1 MTLFGLKNV
10 VWLGIQAIAAAATR
24 GVFGGGLNSDVM
36 DYITIATEGDATEFG
51 DLTVARRFL
60 AGVSSGIRGVFG
72 GGLTGSN
79 SDVMDY
85 ITIATEGN
93 AYEFGELTVARNSL
107 AGVNG
112 S

>member
-1 MTLFGLKNV
+1 
-10 VWLGIQAIAAAATR
+10 
-24 GVFGGGLNSDVM
+24 VFGGGS
-36 DYITIATEGDATEFG
+36 
-51 DLTVARRFL
+51 
-60 AGVSSGIRGVFG
+60 
-72 GGLTGSN
+72 TGSN

-93 AYEFGELTVARNSL
+93 ATEFGELTVARNSL